1 MKLHEEEFQRHLSED
16 GWQDRMSK
24 LCDNLVP
31 LKEGAERLVRALTEV
46 ARDSGILCL
55 KNKGVTQNSKKSST
69 SFPVV

>member
-1 MKLHEEEFQRHLSED
+1 VHEEEFPRHHSED

-31 LKEGAERLVRALTEV
+31 LEEGAERLVRALTEV
-46 ARDSGILCL
+46 ERDSRVLCL
-55 KNKGVTQNSKKSST
+55 KNKGATQNRKKSST